1 MDRTFGAW
9 RFTQNS
15 VSHCLYVAVRDRYNG
30 RGFVRSD
37 DSRSSQFAE
46 VQATERKGGA
56 YPLPFKA
63 EGGAY
68 PLPFNADGNSL
79 WSGKF
84 RYYTVDGN
92 EDEVAK
98 QKSESAFHRSMDH
111 PVLNR
116 IRSSWRAT
124 RECSGGDP
132 EPRAHQTLVAPGC
145 AKCVLTTEVARTWAQ
160 ETNRRNAYSRPVIRA
175 DPDLCVC
182 L

>member
-1 MDRTFGAW
+1 M
-9 RFTQNS
+9 
-15 VSHCLYVAVRDRYNG
+15 RDRYNG
-30 RGFVRSD
+30 GGFVRSD
-37 DSRSSQFAE
+37 DSHSSQFAD

-124 RECSGGDP
+124 RKPRGRAVEVSLFRVSLPHIGDLKTL
-132 EPRAHQTLVAPGC
+132 RALVAMGPD
-145 AKCVLTTEVARTWAQ
+145 AIDIFATPAVNICVST
-160 ETNRRNAYSRPVIRA
+160 
-175 DPDLCVC
+175 
-182 L
+182 